1 LRGAPA
7 PFRERREWVNRQRVA
22 GLIGRLAFG
31 IAVGGLPSRSLCCGT
46 CRGSL
51 AGPGSYLTL

>member
-1 LRGAPA
+1 M
-7 PFRERREWVNRQRVA
+7 NRQRVA

-31 IAVGGLPSRSLCCGT
+31 IAVGGPPSRSLCCGT